1 MEDKTKNNLK
11 FKHKLGYAL
20 GDAGGC
26 LTFALMGS
34 TFAMYC
40 TDALGINEFLLAGL
54 LFVWNVWD
62 FINDPLM
69 GALMDKIFAKNKN
82 PKGKFRP
89 WLLRAAPLIC
99 ITFIA
104 LWSVPQFFDGIALIV
119 VLFCLKIFY
128 EASYTMFNIPM
139 GSLLSAMSNNDAER
153 ASLSSARGVGSG
165 IGNMLPVVLMP
176 IFITNG
182 GGNTNPTGYAIG
194 SIICAVIGFVMCL
207 LHYRYTEE
215 RNTTETKQEADNI
228 KVTDILNVFK
238 VNRPFV
244 ALCLHGV
251 FICLMQ
257 YTGNTLNNY
266 MYTVVFGD
274 LTLVS
279 SGTMLSAPFMILIFI
294 FGSKVAK
301 KLGLERM
308 IRYSLLIGSVL
319 YISLFALHMVTDVN
333 PWLHII
339 WSGVAMGI
347 SSVSIYMQWGLVG
360 EAIDYN
366 EMITGK
372 RTEGSIYGT
381 FNLSRRVGQTIA
393 TSGAMVLLGLFG
405 YDEALGTAQSTT
417 TIFGIKLLC
426 VLIPGIL
433 ILGSW
438 AAFKFVWNMS
448 KEKRAA
454 LAEFKAKQKEENQN
468 TIEE

>member
-1 MEDKTKNNLK
+1 MDDKKNKLTLK
-11 FKHKLGYAL
+11 QKFGYGL

-54 LFVWNVWD
+54 LFIWNVWD

-69 GALMDKIFAKNKN
+69 GALMDKMFAKNRN

-89 WLLRAAPLIC
+89 WLLRSAPLIAV
-99 ITFIA
+99 TFIA
-104 LWSVPQFFDGIALIV
+104 LWSVPQFFEGVALIA
-119 VLFCLKIFY
+119 VLFCLKLLY

-139 GSLLSAMSNNDAER
+139 GSLLSAMSSNDAER
-153 ASLSSARGVGSG
+153 ASLSSARGIGSG
-165 IGNMLPVVLMP
+165 VGNMIPVMVMP
-176 IFITNG
+176 MVIEALG
-182 GGNTNPTGYAIG
+182 GKNDPTGYAIG
-194 SIICAVIGFVMCL
+194 SIICALIGFVMCF
-207 LHYRYTEE
+207 LHYRLTEE
-215 RNTTETKQEADNI
+215 KVVVENADKTEPI
-228 KVTDILNVFK
+228 KITDILNVFR

-244 ALCLHGV
+244 ALCMHGV

-266 MYTVVFGD
+266 MYTTVFGD
-274 LTLVS
+274 LSLVS
-279 SGTMLSAPFMILIFI
+279 FGTILSAPFMILIFV
-294 FGSKVAK
+294 FGSKLAR

-308 IRYSLLIGSVL
+308 IRYSLLIGSLL
-319 YISLFALHMVTDVN
+319 YISLFGLHMITKVN
-333 PWLHII
+333 PWVHII
-339 WSGVAMGI
+339 WSGIAMGI

-393 TSGAMVLLGLFG
+393 TSGALVLLGLFG
-405 YDEALGTAQSTT
+405 YDETLGTAQSAT
-417 TIFGIKLLC
+417 TIFGIKTLCILL
-426 VLIPGIL
+426 PGII

-448 KEKRAA
+448 KETREK
-454 LAEFKAKQKEENQN
+454 LHEFKNKKKEE
-468 TIEE
+468 IE

>member
-1 MEDKTKNNLK
+1 MDDKKNNLTLKQK
-11 FKHKLGYAL
+11 FGYGL

-54 LFVWNVWD
+54 LFIWNVWD

-69 GALMDKIFAKNKN
+69 GALMDKMFAKNRN

-89 WLLRAAPLIC
+89 WLLRSAPLIAV
-99 ITFIA
+99 TFIA
-104 LWSVPQFFDGIALIV
+104 LWSVPQFFEGVALIA
-119 VLFCLKIFY
+119 VLFCLKLLY

-139 GSLLSAMSNNDAER
+139 GSLLSAMSSNDAER
-153 ASLSSARGVGSG
+153 ASLSSARGIGSG
-165 IGNMLPVVLMP
+165 VGNMIPVMVMP
-176 IFITNG
+176 MVIEALG
-182 GGNTNPTGYAIG
+182 GKNDPTGYAIG
-194 SIICAVIGFVMCL
+194 SIICALIGFVMCF
-207 LHYRYTEE
+207 LHYRLTEE
-215 RNTTETKQEADNI
+215 KVVVENADKTEPI
-228 KVTDILNVFK
+228 KITDILNVFR

-244 ALCLHGV
+244 ALCMHGV

-266 MYTVVFGD
+266 MYTTVFGD
-274 LTLVS
+274 LSLVS
-279 SGTMLSAPFMILIFI
+279 FGTILSAPFMILIFT
-294 FGSKVAK
+294 FGSKLAR

-308 IRYSLLIGSVL
+308 IRYSLLIGSLL
-319 YISLFALHMVTDVN
+319 YISLFGLHMITKVN
-333 PWLHII
+333 PWVHII
-339 WSGVAMGI
+339 WSGIAMGI

-366 EMITGK
+366 EMIAGK

-393 TSGAMVLLGLFG
+393 TSGALVLLGLFG
-405 YDEALGTAQSTT
+405 YDEALGTAQSAV
-417 TIFGIKLLC
+417 TIFGIKTLCILL
-426 VLIPGIL
+426 PGII

-438 AAFKFVWNMS
+438 AAFRFVWNMS
-448 KEKRAA
+448 KETREK
-454 LAEFKAKQKEENQN
+454 LHEFKNKKKEE
-468 TIEE
+468 IE

>member
-1 MEDKTKNNLK
+1 MDDKKNNLTLKQK
-11 FKHKLGYAL
+11 FGYGL

-54 LFVWNVWD
+54 LFIWNVWD

-69 GALMDKIFAKNKN
+69 GALMDKMFAKNRN
-82 PKGKFRP
+82 PKEKFRP
-89 WLLRAAPLIC
+89 WLLRSAPLIAV
-99 ITFIA
+99 TFIA
-104 LWSVPQFFDGIALIV
+104 LWSVPQFFEGVALIA
-119 VLFCLKIFY
+119 VLFCLKLLY

-139 GSLLSAMSNNDAER
+139 GSLLSAMSSNDAER
-153 ASLSSARGVGSG
+153 ASLSSARGIGSG
-165 IGNMLPVVLMP
+165 VGNMIPVMVMP
-176 IFITNG
+176 MVIEALG
-182 GGNTNPTGYAIG
+182 GKNDPTGYAIG
-194 SIICAVIGFVMCL
+194 SIICALIGFVMCF
-207 LHYRYTEE
+207 LHYRLTEE
-215 RNTTETKQEADNI
+215 KVVVENADKTEPI
-228 KVTDILNVFK
+228 KITDILNVFK

-244 ALCLHGV
+244 ALCMHGV

-266 MYTVVFGD
+266 MYTTVFGD
-274 LTLVS
+274 LSLVS
-279 SGTMLSAPFMILIFI
+279 FGTILSAPFMILIFT
-294 FGSKVAK
+294 FGSKLAR

-308 IRYSLLIGSVL
+308 IRYSLLIGSLL
-319 YISLFALHMVTDVN
+319 YISLFALHMIIDVN
-333 PWLHII
+333 PWIHII
-339 WSGVAMGI
+339 WSGIAMGI

-393 TSGAMVLLGLFG
+393 TSGALVLLGLFG
-405 YDEALGTAQSTT
+405 YDEALGTAQSAV
-417 TIFGIKLLC
+417 TIFGIKTLCILL
-426 VLIPGIL
+426 PGII

-438 AAFKFVWNMS
+438 AAFRFVWNMS
-448 KEKRAA
+448 KETREK
-454 LAEFKAKQKEENQN
+454 LHEFKNKKKEE
-468 TIEE
+468 IE